1 MAGTAFNSTN
11 WTGYDEQSWTNP
23 SSALTDFTGI
33 IDISNLSAS
42 FGSNVQSDGADIRV
56 TKGDDTE
63 LAYDLIDWDYN
74 SGSPTGVIRFLW
86 SGTLSSSG
94 TQNVRV
100 WVGYTGGTATAY
112 SANETYGSDN
122 AYDSNWEGY
131 WPLSSDFN
139 DRTANGNDGVAA
151 SIGTGISLPT
161 AGGVTGKLGRATD
174 LDNSMDSEDQARYIS
189 LGDVLDFTAFPI
201 TLAGWARS
209 DTANNGYAAIIARR
223 MTDDYQF
230 HFRTGVD
237 NLSLLTNN
245 GSSAS
250 GLEMSANTWS
260 HAVVSVDSSGE
271 ATFFLDESSETVV
284 DTRSISSL
292 EVHANI
298 GYALH
303 GGTDVTF
310 GTAWNGA
317 LQHISAHSTDRS
329 ADWRALEYD
338 QTNDN
343 ATFWGTWTWNSAGG
357 GGISIPVVMHHRRLI
372 GAA

>member
-11 WTGYDEQSWTNP
+11 WTGYDEQSWSNP

-74 SGSPTGVIRFLW
+74 SGSPTGFIRFLW

-100 WVGYTGGTATAY
+100 WAGYAGGTATAY

-139 DRTANGNDGVAA
+139 DRTSNGNDGTGNGGISAGGATGKIGDATDFDGSDDNVDIPHDA
-151 SIGTGISLPT
+151 SLSFGTGAFFILVWIER
-161 AGGVTGKLGRATD
+161 GGASRGDLVTGKELATGDHD
-174 LDNSMDSEDQARYIS
+174 LALFVQSDLTAKLFTREENVFNTDVSVESTGTISTSWTHIAVVRDGSGNLKLYINGANDGNAS
-189 LGDVLDFTAFPI
+189 GDAQDVSQ
-201 TLAGWARS
+201 S
-209 DTANNGYAAIIARR
+209 DGYAFGANIAD
-223 MTDDYQF
+223 TNYFDGKAG
-230 HFRTGVD
+230 HFA
-237 NLSLLTNN
+237 L
-245 GSSAS
+245 GSSAP
-250 GLEMSANTWS
+250 
-260 HAVVSVDSSGE
+260 
-271 ATFFLDESSETVV
+271 
-284 DTRSISSL
+284 
-292 EVHANI
+292 
-298 GYALH
+298 
-303 GGTDVTF
+303 
-310 GTAWNGA
+310 
-317 LQHISAHSTDRS
+317 S
-329 ADWRALEYD
+329 ADWIALEYD